1 MYLRKLTRK
10 KHGKEHVYWALV
22 ESYRSSR
29 GPRQRIVTY
38 LSDLDAAGRIGLKLG
53 AERQESYQASLF
65 EETKPRWVEINTREV
80 SVERSRN
87 FGEVWLA
94 LQLLQRL
101 GLVEFFK
108 SLLGVGREKI
118 PWAELAMVLI
128 AARFCDPQSELYI
141 AEHFYRSSALA
152 DLLGIPDDDVYDNR
166 LYRALDK
173 ILPHKTALEKHLY
186 ERYGQLF
193 GISYD
198 LLLYDITSTYFE
210 GLAEKNPQAKRGY
223 SRDHRPDCKQICIA
237 LVVTQEG
244 IPLGYEIFDGNTH
257 DASTV
262 QEIVE
267 KIEGCYGVANRVWV
281 MDRGMASEENIAFF
295 NDGQRRYI
303 IGTPKSMLK
312 RFERELLHGTWH
324 TVRDGLEVQLCASL
338 YGQETFILCRSA
350 TRQQKEQ
357 AIHQRFIQRLEAG
370 LQNVQRSCQN
380 GRLKDPRVVER
391 RIGRLLERNSRAAAL
406 FEIHVQESASTGTLE
421 LSWTIRHE
429 RQQWAVLSE
438 GCYLLRTNIRD
449 WTAEALWQAYT
460 QLTEAEAAFRI
471 HKSDLRLRPI
481 WHQRPERVRAH
492 ILVCFL
498 AYVLWK
504 TLAQMCKKSG
514 LGDEPRKVLDEI
526 RQLKLA
532 DVVLKTRQQQTIRLR
547 CVTKPEPALQLLL
560 QKLNLMPPQRLSAK
574 HNL

>member
-10 KHGKEHVYWALV
+10 KHGKEHIYWALV

-38 LSDLDAAGRIGLKLG
+38 LSDLDAAGRVGVKLG
-53 AERQESYQASLF
+53 AEQQDSYQASLF
-65 EETKPRWVEINTREV
+65 EQAEPRWVEINTREV
-80 SVERSRN
+80 SLERSRN

-108 SLLGVGREKI
+108 SLLPVGREKI

-128 AARFCDPQSELYI
+128 TARFCDPQSELHI

-152 DLLGIPDDDVYDNR
+152 DLLGIPDDEVYDNR
-166 LYRALDK
+166 LYRALDR
-173 ILPHKTALEKHLY
+173 ILPHKAALEKHLY

-193 GISYD
+193 RISYD
-198 LLLYDITSTYFE
+198 LLLYDVTSTYFE

-257 DASTV
+257 DATTV

-281 MDRGMASEENIAFF
+281 MDRGMTSEENIAFL
-295 NDGQRRYI
+295 NEGQRRYI

-312 RFERELLHGTWH
+312 QFERELLHGAWH
-324 TVRDGLEVQLCASL
+324 TVRDGLEVQLCTSPH
-338 YGQETFILCRSA
+338 GQETFILCRSA

-357 AIHQRFIQRLEAG
+357 AIHQRFVQRLEEG
-370 LQNVQRSCQN
+370 LRIIQRSCQN
-380 GRLKDPRVVER
+380 GRLKDPRVAER

-406 FEIHVQESASTGTLE
+406 FEIQVKENSSTGTLD
-421 LSWTIRHE
+421 LSWTIRHD
-429 RQQWAVLSE
+429 RHQWAVLSE

-449 WTAEALWQAYT
+449 WTADALWQAYT

-471 HKSDLRLRPI
+471 HKSDLQLRPI
-481 WHQRPERVRAH
+481 WHQRPERVHAH

-532 DVVLKTRQQQTIRLR
+532 DVVLKTRQQQIIRLR

-560 QKLNLMPPQRLSAK
+560 QKLKLIPPQRLSVK